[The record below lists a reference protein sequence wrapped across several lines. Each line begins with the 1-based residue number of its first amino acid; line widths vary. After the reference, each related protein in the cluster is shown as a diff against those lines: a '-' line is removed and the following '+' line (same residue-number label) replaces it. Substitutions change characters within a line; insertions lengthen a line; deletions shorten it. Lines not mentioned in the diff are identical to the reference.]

1 MPAIS
6 IVANPNLPPNRE
18 LMLALTGL
26 LVSLWL
32 SKLTN
37 YQPLAVTSS
46 IGFFCWVLF
55 TLPLKRSGE
64 EMGNRS

>member
-1 MPAIS
+1 MRSHS

-46 IGFFCWVLF
+46 VGFFCWVLV
-55 TLPLKRSGE
+55 TMPLPRSGE

>member
-1 MPAIS
+1 MRASS

-46 IGFFCWVLF
+46 VGFFCWVLF